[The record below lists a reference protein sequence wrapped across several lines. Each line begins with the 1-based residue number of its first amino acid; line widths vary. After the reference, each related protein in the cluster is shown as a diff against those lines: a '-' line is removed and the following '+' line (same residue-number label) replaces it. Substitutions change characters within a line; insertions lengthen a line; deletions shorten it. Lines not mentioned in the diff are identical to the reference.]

1 MKKGYNEFEDE
12 DNQWRTIAIEY
23 HSPEGRYQ
31 SPMYT
36 RVFPDGDELVEID
49 VERYVLLIRNWGIR
63 QHKRFKELDKY
74 SRKIG
79 R

>member
-1 MKKGYNEFEDE
+1 M
-12 DNQWRTIAIEY
+12 W
-23 HSPEGRYQ
+23 
-31 SPMYT
+31 T

-49 VERYVLLIRNWGIR
+49 VERYVLLITNWGIR